1 MIQEY
6 NMISDRGNPVP
17 NQIVIYDPFDLSRVT
32 FRSYDTIIAIIDTD
46 LSAGIPQRKITLDRT
61 HDCSVTTA
69 KYRNQFLNMTSK
81 EVEQGIKKG
90 EIKVTDLNPPRRE
103 KEED

>member
-6 NMISDRGNPVP
+6 NMISNRGNPVP
-17 NQIVIYDPFDLSRVT
+17 NQIVIYDTCDLSRVT
-32 FRSYDTIIAIIDTD
+32 FRSYDTIIAVIDTD
-46 LSAGIPQRKITLDRT
+46 LSADIPQRKITLDCT
-61 HDCSVTTA
+61 HNYSITTA

-90 EIKVTDLNPPRRE
+90 EIKVTDLNSTQGR
-103 KEED
+103 KED